1 MRCTPSAL
9 GSSSLALFLLAG
21 CAQSQ
26 SMRLRVD
33 ATDLPRHL
41 VRAEATIPA
50 SELIRNDDGT
60 VNVWYVEWVPG
71 NHNPSNPIQN
81 LVEFRAADERGRQL
95 EWTRDYARTV
105 RKTIRVPADAKE
117 LRLSYTYIASQPWV
131 NSRSSDTYGRPN
143 MGGLNFNNI
152 LFYPEGADKNTFT
165 VDAEM
170 LLPDGW
176 SASTAL
182 MAPGATYTGRRDA
195 RPERLDLPAASLAK
209 YVDSPMIMGEHL
221 RSWELD
227 SPSAAIHTFDAVAP
241 DPASLEMPQ
250 ERVAR
255 FGHMLAES
263 EAIFGPFPWGQYRF
277 LIVLNDDL
285 PGFGLEHRESTF
297 IRYAEGTLVNSER
310 SRNPM
315 TTVPHEYIHAWVGK
329 LRAQEGLLHD
339 DYHTPGDTRMMWVY
353 EGLTSY
359 YDEVLAARTGLST
372 FDQFRDSL
380 VSTIERYTLQA
391 GRLWKSVED
400 TGAGLRH
407 LREPS
412 ARFEDLRRRQ
422 DYYAEGSLFWM
433 EADAIIRAATDNEKS
448 LDDFARRFFDV
459 PAPESEGGVVEHTRQ
474 DVVDALN
481 DVHSGVDWD
490 ALIRDRIESPRST
503 LDFDSLADRLGY
515 RFVHQPE
522 PFTASDKASAGGR
535 SADLRSSVGISVNES
550 GEVRSIIVDSPA
562 WRAGL
567 GYDMKIVGV
576 RAGASGDSTLA
587 YSADALR
594 RAVRESV
601 DAGQVEL
608 LVEWDGLV
616 RPVRIAY
623 DGGLKF
629 PALIPVEGKL
639 DLLRAIAQPRTPVPE
654 SLRRDDRD
662 E

>member
-1 MRCTPSAL
+1 MRLTPTVL
-9 GSSSLALFLLAG
+9 CSSSLALFLLAG

-41 VRAEATIPA
+41 VRAEASIPA
-50 SELIRNDDGT
+50 TELTRKEDGT
-60 VNVWYVEWVPG
+60 VDVWYVEWVPG
-71 NHNPSNPIQN
+71 NHNPSNPVQN
-81 LVEFRAADERGRQL
+81 LVEFRATDERGRQL
-95 EWTRDYARTV
+95 DWTRDYARTA
-105 RKTIRVPADAKE
+105 RKTIRLPDDARE

-152 LFYPEGADKNTFT
+152 LFYPEGANKNTFI
-165 VDAEM
+165 VDAEL

-182 MAPGATYTGRRDA
+182 MPPGRIHQGRRDA
-195 RPERLDLPAASLAK
+195 QPERIDLPAASLAK

-227 SPSAAIHTFDAVAP
+227 SPSDAVHTFDAVAP
-241 DPASLEMPQ
+241 QAESLELPDA
-250 ERVAR
+250 RVAR

-263 EAIFGPFPWGQYRF
+263 EAVFGPFPWGQYRF

-297 IRYAEGTLVNSER
+297 IRYAESTLVNSER
-310 SRNPM
+310 SRISMN
-315 TTVPHEYIHAWVGK
+315 TVPHEYIHAWVGK

-359 YDEVLAARTGLST
+359 YDEVLAVRTGLSS
-372 FDQFRDSL
+372 FEQFRDGW
-380 VSTIERYTLQA
+380 VGTIERYMLQA

-407 LREPS
+407 LRETSP
-412 ARFEDLRRRQ
+412 RFEDLRRRQ

-433 EADAIIRAATDNEKS
+433 EADAIIRGATDNERS
-448 LDDFARRFFDV
+448 LDDFARRFFDG
-459 PAPESEGGVVEHTRQ
+459 PPPDTDGGVVEHARQ
-474 DVVDALN
+474 DVIDAL
-481 DVHSGVDWD
+481 DAVYSGVDWD
-490 ALIRDRIESPRST
+490 ALIRERIESPRSA
-503 LDFDSLADRLGY
+503 LGFDPLAERLGY
-515 RFVHQPE
+515 RFHYQPE
-522 PFTASDKASAGGR
+522 PFTSSDTSSSNGR
-535 SADLRSSVGISVNES
+535 SANLRSSIGFTVSES
-550 GEVRSIIVDSPA
+550 GEVRSIIVDSPG

-576 RAGASGDSTLA
+576 RTRASGDSTNA
-587 YSADALR
+587 FSAEALR
-594 RAVRESV
+594 EAVRESV
-601 DAGQVEL
+601 DTGQVDL
-608 LVEWDGLV
+608 LVEWDGVL
-616 RPVRIAY
+616 RPVTIAY
-623 DGGLKF
+623 DGGLRY
-629 PALIPVEGKL
+629 PALVPVSGKP
-639 DLLRAIAQPRTPVPE
+639 DILRAIARPRTPAPAM
-654 SLRRDDRD
+654 LRDTAQS